1 MRSSAGTNQAIMNIP
16 PSRLAFTSFSPAPQ
30 LFLHVN
36 HMPQINEA
44 RRYTEP
50 SPLRRC
56 STQYLASNLF
66 SFTLFLLLFIFIP
79 LSLSGCSFC
88 FFAHVSQ
95 LRNCLHPTQSGA
107 GLKFPIGYVPICRE
121 HTSTDAIREQA
132 YELPGSLPSLSSDR
146 MALIPDYD
154 PNNNTTTTWKPKQLG
169 AGKGFIIYI
178 LMDLL
183 TKTWIPPQKLK
194 CHGGCQQSRDFGK
207 KKKKKGEEGRGVGR
221 NQMPSANHVPIN

>member
-1 MRSSAGTNQAIMNIP
+1 MNQDSHFTFLSCCNFLNVWAICPKLMKP
-16 PSRLAFTSFSPAPQ
+16 GGRLNP
-30 LFLHVN
+30 LHPVTAW
-36 HMPQINEA
+36 HSIW
-44 RRYTEP
+44 
-50 SPLRRC
+50 LK
-56 STQYLASNLF
+56 L
-66 SFTLFLLLFIFIP
+66 TLSCP
-79 LSLSGCSFC
+79 LSLSLYRSLPLSVLSV
-88 FFAHVSQ
+88 FAQVSQ

-146 MALIPDYD
+146 MALIPDHD
-154 PNNNTTTTWKPKQLG
+154 PNNNTTTTWKPRQLG

-194 CHGGCQQSRDFGK
+194 CHRSCQQSRDFGK
-207 KKKKKGEEGRGVGR
+207 KGGLMGGCWGWVGRR

>member
-1 MRSSAGTNQAIMNIP
+1 MKSAAGTNQAIMK
-16 PSRLAFTSFSPAPQ
+16 
-30 LFLHVN
+30 
-36 HMPQINEA
+36 
-44 RRYTEP
+44 
-50 SPLRRC
+50 
-56 STQYLASNLF
+56 
-66 SFTLFLLLFIFIP
+66 IP
-79 LSLSGCSFC
+79 LSHFISLSLFC
-88 FFAHVSQ
+88 CNFLFVWTICPKLIKPASKLNPPHSVTACHSRIGLKLILSLLLSLFLSLSLSVFSVFAQVSQ

-183 TKTWIPPQKLK
+183 TKPLLPPQKLK
-194 CHGGCQQSRDFGK
+194 CHISCQQSRDFRKIFKKARGK
-207 KKKKKGEEGRGVGR
+207 K
-221 NQMPSANHVPIN
+221 SAVSKSRSNKLNIRHCWP

>member
-1 MRSSAGTNQAIMNIP
+1 MKSNAGTNQAVMKIP
-16 PSRLAFTSFSPAPQ
+16 PPCFALIFPLNFF
-30 LFLHVN
+30 FLLVWTICLEL
-36 HMPQINEA
+36 MQPGGI
-44 RRYTEP
+44 P
-50 SPLRRC
+50 SPLHSVTACHSRIGLKLIFSLPPSPSLLPLSPC
-56 STQYLASNLF
+56 IFPSLF
-66 SFTLFLLLFIFIP
+66 SL
-79 LSLSGCSFC
+79 
-88 FFAHVSQ
+88 FFAQVSQ

-183 TKTWIPPQKLK
+183 TKALLPPQKLNVIEATNNQ
-194 CHGGCQQSRDFGK
+194 GTLEK
-207 KKKKKGEEGRGVGR
+207 KK
-221 NQMPSANHVPIN
+221 N

>member
-1 MRSSAGTNQAIMNIP
+1 MESSAGTNQAIAKNVSTQVHIFLPFPCRNFLFVWTICPKLIKPGSILNP
-16 PSRLAFTSFSPAPQ
+16 PRSVAACHSRIGLKLILS
-30 LFLHVN
+30 LFL
-36 HMPQINEA
+36 
-44 RRYTEP
+44 
-50 SPLRRC
+50 SLPL
-56 STQYLASNLF
+56 Y
-66 SFTLFLLLFIFIP
+66 P
-79 LSLSGCSFC
+79 SLSVLSVFVQ
-88 FFAHVSQ
+88 VSQ

-183 TKTWIPPQKLK
+183 TKTVLPPQKLK
-194 CHGGCQQSRDFGK
+194 CHRGCQQSRDFGK
-207 KKKKKGEEGRGVGR
+207 EKKRGVR

>member
-1 MRSSAGTNQAIMNIP
+1 MQPGGILSPLHSVTACHSRIGLKLIFSLP
-16 PSRLAFTSFSPAPQ
+16 PSRSLP
-30 LFLHVN
+30 
-36 HMPQINEA
+36 
-44 RRYTEP
+44 
-50 SPLRRC
+50 
-56 STQYLASNLF
+56 
-66 SFTLFLLLFIFIP
+66 
-79 LSLSGCSFC
+79 SLSPCIFPSLFFL
-88 FFAHVSQ
+88 FFAQVSQ

-183 TKTWIPPQKLK
+183 TKALLPPQKLNVIEATNNQGTLEK
-194 CHGGCQQSRDFGK
+194 KNKKTKGK
-207 KKKKKGEEGRGVGR
+207 KIRCR
-221 NQMPSANHVPIN
+221 QQITFQ

>member
-1 MRSSAGTNQAIMNIP
+1 MCCNFLFAWAIWPKLIKP
-16 PSRLAFTSFSPAPQ
+16 GSIL
-30 LFLHVN
+30 
-36 HMPQINEA
+36 
-44 RRYTEP
+44 
-50 SPLRRC
+50 SPLHSVAACHCRIGLKPILSLPLC
-56 STQYLASNLF
+56 FGPSLPVSL
-66 SFTLFLLLFIFIP
+66 SLP
-79 LSLSGCSFC
+79 LSLSVLSVFTQ
-88 FFAHVSQ
+88 VSQ

-183 TKTWIPPQKLK
+183 TKTLPPPCPSKKKKLK
-194 CHGGCQQSRDFGK
+194 CHRSCQQSGDFG
-207 KKKKKGEEGRGVGR
+207 GEKIGVW